1 MLNALLGVSEQ
12 DLTLDYEF
20 SFPSVAGNSD
30 KAGTGVML
38 ADRFQPSLNYLKG
51 YADGTRQENC
61 EKFLLDI
68 GITEEEIASIKATL
82 LE

>member
-1 MLNALLGVSEQ
+1 MDRRKQSKASLRC
-12 DLTLDYEF
+12 
-20 SFPSVAGNSD
+20 SVKRKTILSISIATP
-30 KAGTGVML
+30 AQTE
-38 ADRFQPSLNYLKG
+38 PSLNYLKG
-51 YADGTRQENC
+51 YADGTLQENC